1 MTDIAAVTDRL
12 RQASGLAAVLDAACD
27 GFEDTLTVLWDH
39 IDPAEAMFI
48 SLLMAATC
56 AADGRDA
63 VLFAPSLPPHRRHA
77 APSAETTPGPGSVGE
92 VAGAVAGLCELL
104 ASRLAEVA
112 VGAADHGD
120 QAACHDAARYAR
132 QIHDVLTGTSR

>member
-1 MTDIAAVTDRL
+1 MTDIAADRDRL
-12 RQASGLAAVLDAACD
+12 REANGLAAVLDAACD
-27 GFEDTLTVLWDH
+27 GFENMVSVLWDH
-39 IDPAEAMFI
+39 IDPTEALFI
-48 SLLMAATC
+48 PLLTAATC

-63 VLFAPSLPPHRRHA
+63 VLFAPFLPPRRRSA
-77 APSAETTPGPGSVGE
+77 TPPAETEPGMGSADE
-92 VAGAVAGLCELL
+92 VAAAVARLCDLL
-104 ASRLAEVA
+104 ASRLAEAA